1 MSDEKPKSRRGFAA
15 MDPAKVKAI
24 ASLGGQSVPKEKRA
38 FSIQPELAAS
48 AGRKGGRNV
57 DAERRS
63 FSQDRALA
71 SSAGKI
77 ARSRRKSRRAE
88 DETE

>member
-1 MSDEKPKSRRGFAA
+1 MSDEKPRSRRGFAA

-38 FSIQPELAAS
+38 FSAQPELAAA

-57 DAERRS
+57 DAGLRS

-71 SSAGKI
+71 STAGK
-77 ARSRRKSRRAE
+77 ASGRRRKDSGAD
-88 DETE
+88 DEKP